1 MRRALFAILLLAAA
15 PALAEARAWDFRVFL
30 EEREIGRHRFTL
42 SAQGAERELRS
53 EARFDVRILRVSA
66 YRYRH
71 DALERWR
78 GDCLVSLSA
87 STDDNGEPSAVDW
100 RAAVSTSAC
109 DMSFA
114 YWNPRILQ
122 ARRLLNAQTGEVV
135 PVTVVAQ
142 GEETVEVR
150 GRPVLA
156 QRHRL
161 LSMSGPKL
169 AIDLWYAGG
178 EWVALQ
184 SEAAGGRRLI
194 YRLM

>member
-1 MRRALFAILLLAAA
+1 MRRALLAILLAAA
-15 PALAEARAWDFRVFL
+15 APAFAEARAWDFRVFL

-42 SAQGAERELRS
+42 SGQGAERELRS
-53 EARFDVRILRVSA
+53 EARFDVRVLFIPA

-78 GDCLVSLSA
+78 GDCLVSLQA
-87 STDDNGEPSAVDW
+87 TTDDNGEPSAVDW
-100 RAAVSTSAC
+100 RGPAGGCA
-109 DMSFA
+109 MSFA
-114 YWNPRILQ
+114 YWNPRIL
-122 ARRLLNAQTGEVV
+122 RGGRFLNAQTGEVV
-135 PVTVVAQ
+135 PVTVAPQ

-150 GRPVLA
+150 GRRVPA

-161 LSMSGPKL
+161 TGPNL
-169 AIDLWYAGG
+169 TIDLWYAGD

-184 SEAAGGRRLI
+184 SVTEGGRVLR

>member
-1 MRRALFAILLLAAA
+1 MRGPALAILLLVAA
-15 PALAEARAWDFRVFL
+15 PAFAQVLDHARDWTFRVFL
-30 EEREIGRHRFTL
+30 DEREIGHHRFNL
-42 SAQGAERELRS
+42 SGQGAERELRS
-53 EARFDVRILRVSA
+53 EARFDVRILLISA

-78 GDCLVSLSA
+78 GECLASLSA
-87 STDDNGEPSAVDW
+87 TTDDNGEPSAVDW
-100 RAAVSTSAC
+100 RGPPGAC

-122 ARRLLNAQTGEVV
+122 ARRLLNAQTGELV
-135 PVTVVAQ
+135 PVSVTAQ

-161 LSMSGPKL
+161 SGPKL
-169 AIDLWYAGG
+169 SIDLWYSGG

-184 SEAAGGRRLI
+184 SEAAGRRRLI

>member
-1 MRRALFAILLLAAA
+1 MSRVLFAVLLLAAA
-15 PALAEARAWDFRVFL
+15 PAFAEARAWEFRVFL
-30 EEREIGRHRFTL
+30 EEREIGRHRFIL
-42 SAQGAERELRS
+42 SGQGAQRELRS
-53 EARFDVRILRVSA
+53 EARFDVRILRIPA

-71 DALERWR
+71 DALEHWR

-87 STDDNGEPSAVDW
+87 TTDDNGEPSGVDW
-100 RAAVSTSAC
+100 RGSAGAC

-135 PVTVVAQ
+135 PVTVTGQ

-150 GRPVLA
+150 GQPVVA
-156 QRHRL
+156 QRYRL
-161 LSMSGPKL
+161 SGPKL
-169 AIDLWYAGG
+169 TIDLWYAGG

-184 SEAAGGRRLI
+184 SETSGGRRLF

>member
-1 MRRALFAILLLAAA
+1 MKRLVLALLLLVAV
-15 PALAEARAWDFRVFL
+15 PAFAETRDWNFRVFL
-30 EEREIGRHRFTL
+30 DEREIGRHRFTL
-42 SAQGAERELRS
+42 SGRGAERELRS
-53 EARFDVRILRVSA
+53 EARFDVRILRIPA

-78 GDCLVSLSA
+78 GECLESLSA
-87 STDDNGEPSAVDW
+87 TTDDNGEPSAVNW
-100 RAAVSTSAC
+100 RGEAGAC

-135 PVTVVAQ
+135 PVTVTAQ
-142 GEETVEVR
+142 GEEMVEVR
-150 GRPVLA
+150 GRKVLA
-156 QRHRL
+156 QRQRL
-161 LSMSGPKL
+161 SGPKL
-169 AIDLWYAGG
+169 SIDLWYAGG

>member
-1 MRRALFAILLLAAA
+1 MRRALFTVLLLAAA
-15 PALAEARAWDFRVFL
+15 PACAEARAWDFRVFL
-30 EEREIGRHRFTL
+30 DEREIGRHRFTL
-42 SAQGAERELRS
+42 SGRGAERELRS
-53 EARFDVRILRVSA
+53 EARFDVRVLLIPA

-87 STDDNGEPSAVDW
+87 TTDDNGEPSAVDW
-100 RAAVSTSAC
+100 RGQSGAC
-109 DMSFA
+109 EMSFA

-135 PVTVVAQ
+135 PVTATAQ
-142 GEETVEVR
+142 GEETVQVR
-150 GRPVLA
+150 GRLVLA

-161 LSMSGPKL
+161 TGPKL

-184 SEAAGGRRLI
+184 SEAAGGRRLV

>member
-1 MRRALFAILLLAAA
+1 MRRFALALLLLAAA
-15 PALAEARAWDFRVFL
+15 PAFAEARAWDFRVFL
-30 EEREIGRHRFTL
+30 DEREIGRHRFTL
-42 SAQGAERELRS
+42 SGQGAERELRS
-53 EARFDVRILRVSA
+53 EARFDVRILRIPA

-71 DALERWR
+71 DALENWR
-78 GDCLVSLSA
+78 GDCLVALSA
-87 STDDNGEPSAVDW
+87 TTDDNGEPSTVDW
-100 RAAVSTSAC
+100 RGQSGAC
-109 DMSFA
+109 AMSFA

-122 ARRLLNAQTGEVV
+122 ARQLLNAQTGEVV
-135 PVTVVAQ
+135 PVTVTAQ
-142 GEETVEVR
+142 GEEMVEVR
-150 GRPVLA
+150 GRQVLA

-161 LSMSGPKL
+161 TGPKL

>member
-1 MRRALFAILLLAAA
+1 MRRVLLTILLCAAV
-15 PALAEARAWDFRVFL
+15 PAFAEARAWDFRVFL
-30 EEREIGRHRFTL
+30 EEREIGRHSFTL
-42 SAQGAERELRS
+42 RERGSERELRS
-53 EARFDVRILRVSA
+53 EARFDVRVLRIPA

-87 STDDNGEPSAVDW
+87 TTDDNGEPGAVDW
-100 RAAVSTSAC
+100 RGQAGAC

-114 YWNPRILQ
+114 YWNPRMLQ

-135 PVTVVAQ
+135 PVTVTAQ
-142 GEETVEVR
+142 GEETLEVR

-161 LSMSGPKL
+161 LSLAGPKL
-169 AIDLWYAGG
+169 VIDLWYAGG

-184 SEAAGGRRLI
+184 STTEGGRVLR

>member
-1 MRRALFAILLLAAA
+1 MRRVLLTILLCAAA
-15 PALAEARAWDFRVFL
+15 PAFAEARAWDFRVFL
-30 EEREIGRHRFTL
+30 GEREIGRHSFTL
-42 SAQGAERELRS
+42 RERGAERELRS
-53 EARFDVRILRVSA
+53 EARFDVRVLLIPA

-78 GDCLVSLSA
+78 GDCLVSLQA

-100 RAAVSTSAC
+100 RGQSGAC

-114 YWNPRILQ
+114 YWNPRMLQ

-135 PVTVVAQ
+135 PVTVTAQ
-142 GEETVEVR
+142 GEETVQVR

-161 LSMSGPKL
+161 AGPNL

-178 EWVALQ
+178 EWVALE
-184 SEAAGGRRLI
+184 SAAAGGRTLR

>member
-1 MRRALFAILLLAAA
+1 MRRALFMSLLLAATQA
-15 PALAEARAWDFRVFL
+15 FADARAWDFRVFL
-30 EEREIGRHRFTL
+30 GEREIGRHRFTL
-42 SAQGAERELRS
+42 SGQGAERELRS
-53 EARFDVRILRVSA
+53 EARFDVRILLIPA

-71 DALERWR
+71 EALERWR

-87 STDDNGEPSAVDW
+87 TTDDNGDPSAVDW
-100 RAAVSTSAC
+100 RGQAGAC

-114 YWNPRILQ
+114 YWNPRMLQ

-135 PVTVVAQ
+135 PVTVTAQ
-142 GEETVEVR
+142 GEETVQVR

-161 LSMSGPKL
+161 HSLAGPKL

-184 SEAAGGRRLI
+184 STTEGGRVLR